1 MPEKQKYKSAT
12 PMKPHIAMYWP
23 GQKTKNFSNEN
34 ILQKRLDA
42 LPANK
47 RSMSFRQKHLLA
59 LFFTIFLI
67 RPWF

>member
-34 ILQKRLDA
+34 ILQKRLTA
-42 LPANK
+42 LPAKNAQCLSGK
-47 RSMSFRQKHLLA
+47 SIYLPC
-59 LFFTIFLI
+59 FL
-67 RPWF
+67 PYF